1 MKKALDLSNRIGW
14 IDLLEV
20 IAIFFVIFYH
30 SSIMSVDIMGV
41 KLRRALHG
49 EYHIFSHAM
58 QRTL

>member
-1 MKKALDLSNRIGW
+1 MKKICDISDYLK
-14 IDLLEV
+14 V
-20 IAIFFVIFYH
+20 IN
-30 SSIMSVDIMGV
+30 DIMGV

>member
-1 MKKALDLSNRIGW
+1 M
-14 IDLLEV
+14 
-20 IAIFFVIFYH
+20 Y
-30 SSIMSVDIMGV
+30 V